1 LNSHLPI
8 SDRFAN
14 AGAAYLGSKRKT
26 APEFDEEMPSRRFF
40 QNYIFALLKT
50 LGCVALAT
58 AGLLLLDRL
67 LPISLFPVVYLI
79 PVVVAA
85 TRWGTE
91 PAIAAAA
98 AGGAAADFFFFTPF
112 YSLRI
117 DDPQEVVDLLLFLF
131 VALVSGHLASRLRSE
146 KEALRQRETELQYL
160 YEFSRRLAAC
170 FTIPDLISAI
180 QNYLTQA
187 LKQQTVFFVAR
198 TEGHLE
204 TFEEGRDEEFE
215 SGVAPEEVEAKVRL
229 MIEKIGLPT
238 NMIVDEKTQSV
249 WLLRA
254 VHSEATVHGVIAVN
268 IGGGS
273 RAAIQAKTSRV
284 EIILE
289 EASLTLQRLDI
300 GKAMDDA
307 KLQVQAQLLKDALH
321 GMLSHELRSPLAAI
335 QGSASVLGSAP
346 PVRGDDRLRLLAEAI
361 TDEVQRLD
369 GFIQNLVNTARV
381 TTNSVQP
388 RLEWADPR
396 DIIAAAVNSRSR
408 RLAKHRIQTQFDDD
422 LPLVNVDS
430 TLVEESFG
438 QLLDNAAKYSA
449 SGTAISVAVR
459 AEQAQVT
466 LSVSDQG
473 VGIARDEQGKLGLR
487 SFRSQRH
494 REAIP
499 GSGLGFWIASTFIKA
514 NGGRIEISSRGEGLG
529 TTASIV
535 LPACWVEDSG
545 MTAFANE

>member
-1 LNSHLPI
+1 
-8 SDRFAN
+8 
-14 AGAAYLGSKRKT
+14 
-26 APEFDEEMPSRRFF
+26 MPWHRFF
-40 QNYIFALLKT
+40 QNYIAALLKA
-50 LGCVALAT
+50 LACVVLAT
-58 AGLLLLDRL
+58 AVLLLLDRL

-85 TRWGTE
+85 TRWGTG
-91 PAIAAAA
+91 PAIAAALG
-98 AGGAAADFFFFTPF
+98 GGAAADFFFFTPF

-146 KEALRQRETELQYL
+146 KESLRQRETELQYL

-180 QNYLTQA
+180 QNYLAQT
-187 LKQQTVFFVAR
+187 LGQQTVLFVAR

-204 TFEEGRDEEFE
+204 TLENGI
-215 SGVAPEEVEAKVRL
+215 APEEVEARVRM
-229 MIEKIGLPT
+229 MIEKIGLPAYT
-238 NMIVDEKTQSV
+238 IFDEKTQSV

-273 RAAIQAKTSRV
+273 RAAIRLKTGRV
-284 EIILE
+284 ETILE

-307 KLQVQAQLLKDALH
+307 KLQLQAQLLKDALH
-321 GMLSHELRSPLAAI
+321 GMLSHELRSPLSAI
-335 QGSASVLGSAP
+335 QGSASVLESAP
-346 PVRGDDRLRLLAEAI
+346 PVRADDRLRSLAEAI

-396 DIIAAAVNSRSR
+396 DIVAAAVNSRSR
-408 RLAKHRIQTQFDDD
+408 RLAKHRIQMQFDDD

-438 QLLDNAAKYSA
+438 QLLDNAAKYSP
-449 SGTAISVAVR
+449 SGTVISVAAR
-459 AEQAQVT
+459 AAQAQVT

-473 VGIARDEQGKLGLR
+473 VGIARHEQGQLGQR
-487 SFRSQRH
+487 SFRSPRH
-494 REAIP
+494 RETIP
-499 GSGLGFWIASTFIKA
+499 GSGLGFWIALTFVKA
-514 NGGRIEISSRGEGLG
+514 NGGHIEISSHGEGLG

-535 LPACWVEDSG
+535 LPAYWVEDSG
-545 MTAFANE
+545 MTALANE